1 MQRRQFMQA
10 TAATGAL
17 ALGLPATAQATWPS
31 RPIKMIVTF
40 PAGSS
45 PDTMA
50 RMLTEPLSR
59 VLGQPVIVENK
70 PGAGGNLGTGFLA
83 RSAAD
88 GYNFVYTTQ
97 GPLVT
102 APYLVKDLNY
112 DPLKD
117 LAPVTHVA
125 TSPNVLVVSPK
136 LGVDTLADF
145 VRLAKE
151 RKGGL
156 NYGSIGIGSG
166 THLAMELLKTRAG
179 MDALHVPYQG
189 LPQVMNA
196 ILSGELD
203 CAFTVPGVA
212 MPHVAAGKLKAL
224 GLTTLTR
231 SPALPDM
238 PTLAEQGFADF
249 EAISWNAILAPA
261 GTPTEVVNRIS
272 RELVTILQSDS
283 VKSRMLQQ
291 YFTAVGSSP
300 EGLTGLMNREST
312 VWSKVMRN
320 ANVTPA

>member
-1 MQRRQFMQA
+1 
-10 TAATGAL
+10 
-17 ALGLPATAQATWPS
+17 
-31 RPIKMIVTF
+31 
-40 PAGSS
+40 
-45 PDTMA
+45 
-50 RMLTEPLSR
+50 
-59 VLGQPVIVENK
+59 LGQPVVVDNK
-70 PGAGGNLGTGFLA
+70 PGAGGNLGTGSLA
-83 RSAAD
+83 RSPND
-88 GYNFVYTTQ
+88 GYHFLYTTQ

-112 DPLKD
+112 DPHKD

-136 LGVDTLADF
+136 LGVETLADF

-156 NYGSIGIGSG
+156 NYGSIGMGSG
-166 THLAMELLKTRAG
+166 THLAMELLKARAG

-189 LPQVMNA
+189 LPAVMNA

-203 CAFTVPGVA
+203 AAFTVPGVA

-224 GLTTLTR
+224 GLSTLTR

-238 PTLAEQGFADF
+238 PTIAEQGFADF

-261 GTPTEVVNRIS
+261 GTPAEAVQRVS
-272 RELVTILQSDS
+272 RELVTILQSES
-283 VKSRMLQQ
+283 VKTRMLQQ

-300 EGLTGLMNREST
+300 EALTALMKREST
-312 VWSKVMRN
+312 VWGKVMVD
-320 ANVTPA
+320 AKVTPA